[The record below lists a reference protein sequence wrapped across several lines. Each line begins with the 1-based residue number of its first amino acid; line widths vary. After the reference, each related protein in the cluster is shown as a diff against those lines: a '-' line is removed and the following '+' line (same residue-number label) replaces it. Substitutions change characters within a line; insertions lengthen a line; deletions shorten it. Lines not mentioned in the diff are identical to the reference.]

1 MQKGQKPLLLLPAKS
16 RIKSDHVCTVLH
28 NLKKNSTELSKNRS
42 AFSNFSRQM
51 KVVKNRSV
59 FTKFSRQ
66 MKVVKKT
73 LRFHI
78 FFNC

>member
-28 NLKKNSTELSKNRS
+28 NLKKFQKVVKNRS

-51 KVVKNRSV
+51 KVVK
-59 FTKFSRQ
+59 
-66 MKVVKKT
+66 KKP
-73 LRFHI
+73 LRFHD
-78 FFNC
+78 FFSIVSAL